1 MSALYISKFNGPS
14 DFSVKQ
20 PNNNNITNI
29 KMGMPFKPATMP
41 EGNIFS
47 LNRQAYTR
55 MKQPEYNKEVENNVK
70 KTTTA
75 YYLGARRFL
84 ISTSKANTSLGN
96 KYLDSSQYTNIET
109 INAVGKSSVNLNSK
123 KMSFGGGAN
132 INDVQNAIRKC
143 RSSGYVVHT
152 K

>member
-20 PNNNNITNI
+20 PNDNNITNI
-29 KMGMPFKPATMP
+29 KMGMPFKPATMA
-41 EGNIFS
+41 EGNMFS
-47 LNRQAYTR
+47 LNRQAYNR
-55 MKQPEYNKEVENNVK
+55 MKQQEYSREIENNVK

-75 YYLGARRFL
+75 YYLGSRRFL
-84 ISTSKANTSLGN
+84 ISTSKATASLAN

-132 INDVQNAIRKC
+132 VNDVRTSLRKC
-143 RSSGYVVHT
+143 RSSGYVVH
-152 K
+152 KK